1 MSDCQSKYFPIELY
15 PRLKRGRSR
24 IEIEVEEREEGFEE
38 EGESMAV
45 DDRDLR
51 LTIRGTANG
60 GGNSDRKVNVLWP
73 LLAYRCVNLSYS
85 SN

>member
-1 MSDCQSKYFPIELY
+1 MF

-24 IEIEVEEREEGFEE
+24 IEIEVEEREEGDEE
-38 EGESMAV
+38 EGDSMAV

-60 GGNSDRKVNVLWP
+60 ASDRKVFVKP
-73 LLAYRCVNLSYS
+73 SYRGIHQIDAIS
-85 SN
+85 SDP

>member
-1 MSDCQSKYFPIELY
+1 MY

-24 IEIEVEEREEGFEE
+24 IEIEVEERDEE

-60 GGNSDRKVNVLWP
+60 ASDRKVFVKP
-73 LLAYRCVNLSYS
+73 SYRGIHQIDAIS
-85 SN
+85 SDP